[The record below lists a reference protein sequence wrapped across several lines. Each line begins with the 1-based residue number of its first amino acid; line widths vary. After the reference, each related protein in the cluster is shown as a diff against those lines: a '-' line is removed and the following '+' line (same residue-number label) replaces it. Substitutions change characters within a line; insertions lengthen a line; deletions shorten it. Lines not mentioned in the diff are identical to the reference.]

1 MNPTQFIKLYI
12 KAFCMILL
20 ITFFFNVIGLIYY
33 LIQFNFEIN
42 QFLFMNGYFILNNE
56 TIGTDIFSNLLKTSI
71 TSLILTI
78 YMIYRDKKKE
88 AF

>member
-12 KAFCMILL
+12 KAFCMMLL

-33 LIQFNFEIN
+33 LIKFNFEIN

>member
-12 KAFCMILL
+12 KAFCMMLL

-33 LIQFNFEIN
+33 LIKFNFEIN

-88 AF
+88 SF

>member
-12 KAFCMILL
+12 KAFCMMLL

-78 YMIYRDKKKE
+78 YMIYRNKKKE

>member
-12 KAFCMILL
+12 KAFCMMLL
-20 ITFFFNVIGLIYY
+20 ITFFFNMIGLIYY
-33 LIQFNFEIN
+33 LIKFNFEIN

-56 TIGTDIFSNLLKTSI
+56 TVGTDVFSNLLKTSI
-71 TSLILTI
+71 TSFILTI
-78 YMIYRDKKKE
+78 YMIYRNKKKE

>member
-1 MNPTQFIKLYI
+1 MNVKQFIKLYI
-12 KAFCMILL
+12 KAFCIMLL

-33 LIQFNFEIN
+33 LIKFNFEIN
-42 QFLFMNGYFILNNE
+42 QFLFMNGYFILNDV
-56 TIGTDIFSNLLKTSI
+56 TIGSDIFSNLLKTSI

-78 YMIYRDKKKE
+78 YMIYRNKKKE

>member
-78 YMIYRDKKKE
+78 YMIYRNKKKE

>member
-12 KAFCMILL
+12 KAFCMMLL

-33 LIQFNFEIN
+33 LIKFNFEIN
-42 QFLFMNGYFILNNE
+42 QFIFMNGYFILNNE
-56 TIGTDIFSNLLKTSI
+56 TIGTDIFSYLLKTSI

-78 YMIYRDKKKE
+78 YMIYRNKKKE

>member
-12 KAFCMILL
+12 KAFCMMLL

-33 LIQFNFEIN
+33 LIKFNFEIN
-42 QFLFMNGYFILNNE
+42 QFIFMNGYFILNNE

-78 YMIYRDKKKE
+78 YMIYRNKKKE

>member
-12 KAFCMILL
+12 KAFCMMLL

-33 LIQFNFEIN
+33 LIKFNFEIN

-56 TIGTDIFSNLLKTSI
+56 TIGTDIFSYLLKTSI

-78 YMIYRDKKKE
+78 YMIYRNKKKE

>member
-12 KAFCMILL
+12 KAFCMMLL

-33 LIQFNFEIN
+33 LIKFNFEIN
-42 QFLFMNGYFILNNE
+42 QFIFMNGYFILNNE
-56 TIGTDIFSNLLKTSI
+56 TIGTDIFSSLLTTSI

-78 YMIYRDKKKE
+78 YMMYRNKKKE

>member
-1 MNPTQFIKLYI
+1 MNVKQFIKLYI
-12 KAFCMILL
+12 KAFCMMLL

-33 LIQFNFEIN
+33 LIKFNFEIN

-56 TIGTDIFSNLLKTSI
+56 TIGSDIFSNLLKTSI

-78 YMIYRDKKKE
+78 YMIYRNKKKE

>member
-12 KAFCMILL
+12 KAFCMMLL

-33 LIQFNFEIN
+33 LIKFNFEIN

-78 YMIYRDKKKE
+78 YMIYRNKKKE

>member
-12 KAFCMILL
+12 KAFCMMLL